1 MLHEQTEGIPGSLVK
16 AQIWSRIT
24 SALETL
30 KLEGASS
37 TLNDLILPS
46 STKADHLMS
55 SRFQFDDRTK
65 ELQISHQAVCFA
77 AMSTRIRAYIS
88 CSLYNGIKGKRY
100 S

>member
-1 MLHEQTEGIPGSLVK
+1 MSKLKVAQVHWY

-46 STKADHLMS
+46 STKADHLKML
-55 SRFQFDDRTK
+55 SRFQIDDRRK

-77 AMSTRIRAYIS
+77 AMSTRIKAYIS
-88 CSLYNGIKGKRY
+88 CSLYNGIKEKRY